1 MGGDDQDKDGK
12 YSFDEFKTMLE
23 SHQEMN
29 DILLKI
35 ADAKDDSDSCFGYS
49 KSEIKNY
56 YH

>member
-23 SHQEMN
+23 SHQEMY
-29 DILLKI
+29 DIFLKI
-35 ADAKDDSDSCFGYS
+35 ADAKDDYP